1 MAQSVVVLSSQLI
14 TTLSALAYLRW
25 RGIRGTRLEVVSLYR
40 DDLSHSAK
48 AFQPLLLDLAA
59 QDGHD
64 CRFIAG
70 DSAFT
75 EPEPRACSL
84 LLLPRLDDRKASGC
98 CTPIRRQ
105 RWWSWGNRLGLRR
118 GCIHGVGVG
127 NANGC
132 CGDCTAPM
140 AKLWSEGI
148 P

>member
-40 DDLSHSAK
+40 DDLSQSTK
-48 AFQPLLLDLAA
+48 AFQPLLQDLAA

-70 DSAFT
+70 DSVLS
-75 EPEPRACSL
+75 ELQPRVCSL
-84 LLLPRLDDRKASGC
+84 IVLPRVDDREGQRMPRRA
-98 CTPIRRQ
+98 PIRRQ

-118 GCIHGVGVG
+118 GCIHGLGVG
-127 NANGC
+127 NANG
-132 CGDCTAPM
+132 
-140 AKLWSEGI
+140 
-148 P
+148 